1 MKTSFK
7 TTVLIAAICEWFYAA
22 FIIIRHIVHAVWPHP
37 YHYDLLQDILMRM
50 VCNTMLAAIIIA
62 CIALYRYRPLSVSKS
77 FRILTYILTALLV
90 FAFIQAPFSLFYIF
104 GGFWPS
110 FWLRVLIMILGGIW
124 FWYLSKQEATAAT
137 PRSFKSALVC
147 GIIIAAIPMI
157 CEVASGISLLFS
169 GHILYLH
176 SSGIWSWVRYIVP
189 TILLIWYCIVLHKNR
204 PSLTRDKKSD

>member
-7 TTVLIAAICEWFYAA
+7 TTILIAAICEWFYAA
-22 FIIIRHIVHAVWPHP
+22 FIIIQHVVRAILHHP
-37 YHYDLLQDILMRM
+37 YQYDLLQDIFLRM
-50 VCNTMLAAIIIA
+50 VCNAMLAAIIIA
-62 CIALYRYRPLSVSKS
+62 CIALYKFRPLSVSKS

-90 FAFIQAPFSLFYIF
+90 LAFMNAPFNSMCRLGILY
-104 GGFWPS
+104 FWPP
-110 FWLRVLIMILGGIW
+110 FELRVIIMILGGIW

-137 PRSFKSALVC
+137 PLSFKSALVC

-189 TILLIWYCIVLHKNR
+189 TILLCWYSIVLIKQR
-204 PSLTRDKKSD
+204 RLSR